1 MHKRSQDNPQ
11 CINRAKKGQFFVIT
25 AVAVILVLYGL
36 SDFLKIQSF
45 DATGV
50 QGNALPRM
58 ARSLEDNL
66 NKTVVYSPPTSVSNN
81 LDELIALEKDS
92 MKSQGYS
99 LDVKYNLSSAPKT
112 AAIIILYPGAYYEKL
127 VYLG

>member
-1 MHKRSQDNPQ
+1 MGYR
-11 CINRAKKGQFFVIT
+11 KGQFFVIT
-25 AVAVILVLYGL
+25 AVAVVVVLYGL

-50 QGNALPRM
+50 QANTLPQIAL
-58 ARSLEDNL
+58 SIESDL
-66 NKTVVYSPPTSVSNN
+66 NRTIVYSPQASVANN

-99 LDVKYNLSSAPKT
+99 LDVKYNLTSVPKT
-112 AAIIILYPGAYYEKL
+112 AAIVILYPGAYYEKL